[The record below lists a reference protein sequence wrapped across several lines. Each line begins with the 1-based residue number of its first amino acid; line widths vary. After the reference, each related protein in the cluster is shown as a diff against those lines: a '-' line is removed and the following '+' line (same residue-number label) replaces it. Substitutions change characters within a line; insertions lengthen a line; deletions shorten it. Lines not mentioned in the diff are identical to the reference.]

1 MAELFILEN
10 FVIAT
15 LDNTNFYSVKSKLT
29 MANINISDLQ
39 ITESEELDLL
49 TDSEGYLKELSE
61 QEKSQIQGACA
72 CTCGVI
78 TTYVFD

>member
-1 MAELFILEN
+1 
-10 FVIAT
+10 
-15 LDNTNFYSVKSKLT
+15 

-78 TTYVFD
+78 ITYVFD